1 MYKRIMVAVDD
12 SKTSGHAFDAAL
24 RLARETNA
32 ILQPLYV
39 VDVPQMS
46 YDAPGFN
53 PSIIRQA
60 LYEDGRR
67 VIDGALTS
75 MKRDGVQG
83 IDRIVE
89 TDVTDFDIAHCILH
103 AAATFNADLVVM
115 GTHGRSGIRRL
126 VLGSVAERFLRIAE
140 CPVLMV
146 GARAAEHPTVGTT
159 TAAEPVKEPS

>member
-1 MYKRIMVAVDD
+1 MVAVDD
-12 SKTSGHAFDAAL
+12 SKTSGYAFDTAL
-24 RLARETNA
+24 RLARETCA
-32 ILQPLYV
+32 TLQPLYV
-39 VDVPQMS
+39 VDVPLMS
-46 YDAPGFN
+46 YDSPGFN
-53 PSIIRQA
+53 ASIIRQT
-60 LYEDGRR
+60 LYEDGRN
-67 VIDGALTS
+67 VINGALTS

-89 TDVTDFDIAHCILH
+89 TNVTDFDVAHCILR

-146 GARAAEHPTVGTT
+146 GARAAERSAAGTT
-159 TAAEPVKEPS
+159 TAVESVKEPS